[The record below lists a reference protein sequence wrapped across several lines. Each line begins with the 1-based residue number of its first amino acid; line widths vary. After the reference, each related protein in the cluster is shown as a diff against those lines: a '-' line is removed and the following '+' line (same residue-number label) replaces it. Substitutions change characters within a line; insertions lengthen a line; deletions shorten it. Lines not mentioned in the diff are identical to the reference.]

1 MVHLDQERAI
11 IQSTKRTLP
20 ETTYPLEKETDIP
33 YQYPSNMLTHN
44 IYIAVEEI
52 KGDRYTGQME
62 QFPDKYIWGN
72 SYEMVLCDY
81 DSNYILTRSMKTDQ
95 KNQWQ
100 KNTRKCMEC

>member
-1 MVHLDQERAI
+1 M
-11 IQSTKRTLP
+11 
-20 ETTYPLEKETDIP
+20 EK
-33 YQYPSNMLTHN
+33 
-44 IYIAVEEI
+44 
-52 KGDRYTGQME
+52 
-62 QFPDKYIWGN
+62 FPDKYIWGN